1 MWPCIAITNGP
12 QTSSKVFG
20 MSSSDSPLL
29 KTGMTLQP
37 RIEQFGA
44 GLIRSLRRHNAA
56 WNPKSWPQRMS
67 EIVLSSSALKAQLFR
82 WVDVL
87 PALTDPAEIADHLY
101 AYLEES
107 GPGLPGVIR
116 QLMKACPPDGS
127 IARTGAKF
135 GRWATGQMAS
145 QFIAGDNPADA
156 WASIARLRRRNL
168 AFTADMLGEAVITEA
183 EADTYQSTCLDLIR
197 SLSGKLTAEPEKPLV
212 DRDHLGPIPRMNL
225 SLKLSSLTAHF
236 DPLDAAGTIQKVSAR
251 LRPILD
257 AAIRHNAFI
266 HFDMEQFAYKGIT
279 LDLIRRILSEP
290 AYSQYPHF
298 GFVCQ
303 AYLVDSAGDLE
314 TMRDWARA
322 RGTPVTVRLV
332 KGAYWD
338 YEVTTARSAG
348 WPVPVWTA
356 KWQSDAN
363 YERLSRFL
371 IQNHRDLKPA
381 FASHNARSVSHA
393 IIAAESAGLARN
405 AFEIQTLY
413 GMGDALQRSLAA
425 KGYRVRVYTPYGAML
440 PGMAYLVRR
449 LLENTSNDSFLKA
462 AESSNIPAEQLL
474 RSPEAERDMGIL
486 TSSRNWVGRYQHQQ
500 AERLAVSA
508 EASLAEPFAN
518 EPLTDFTIAANKEG
532 LINAL
537 QTINRACSQ
546 THTVEIAGRSI
557 VGDGFVDSH
566 DPSNR
571 ARLVARYPR
580 ANAED
585 AREAIGKAA
594 GGFEAWRSK
603 PPCERALCLE
613 KAALEMRRL
622 KPELTAK
629 IILEAGKPWKEA
641 DADVAEAID
650 FCRYYARQMIQMAEK
665 PWRGDVPGETNEL
678 VSEPRGVVVAIGPW
692 NFPLAIPMGMTVAA
706 LVTGNTVVV
715 KPAEQTT
722 WIASSFVE
730 ILHRSGVPAD
740 ALILVPGDAEAGE
753 ALVDDPRT
761 AMVVFTGSR
770 DVGVLINRNATAQ
783 APGQRHVKKVAAEM
797 GGKNAII
804 IDDDANLD
812 DAVVGVLSSAFGYSG
827 QKCSAC
833 SRVIVHDAVYETFT
847 TRLAEAARSLVIG
860 PASDP
865 ATQVG
870 PLIDGDSVSR
880 FWKYAEMARR
890 DGRILAEVP
899 VPELIKET
907 GHYVPPLIV
916 ADVPPDHPLAQEEI
930 FAPILTVLRASSFEE
945 ALKIANDVDYA
956 LTGAVYS
963 RNPRHLDQAR
973 SNFLVGNLY
982 LNRGSTGA
990 MVGRQPFGGMK
1001 MSGIG
1006 AKTGGPHYLEQFVN
1020 FRTLTENTMRRG
1032 FTPESLEEHKSGG

>member
-1 MWPCIAITNGP
+1 MIGP
-12 QTSSKVFG
+12 PVSKKVFG
-20 MSSSDSPLL
+20 MSSTDSP
-29 KTGMTLQP
+29 TFPDGMRLQP
-37 RIEQFGA
+37 QIDQFGA
-44 GLIRSLRRHNAA
+44 ALIRSLRRHNAA

-67 EIVLSSSALKAQLFR
+67 EVVLSSSALKAQLFR

-87 PALTDPAEIADHLY
+87 PALTDPSDIADHLY

-107 GPGLPGVIR
+107 GPGLPGGIR
-116 QLMKACPPDGS
+116 QLMKACQPDGS

-135 GRWATGQMAS
+135 GRWATGQMAA

-183 EADTYQSTCLDLIR
+183 EADTYQATCLELIR
-197 SLSGKLTAEPEKPLV
+197 SLSAKLAAEPEKPLV
-212 DRDHLGPIPRMNL
+212 DRDNLGPIPRMNL

-236 DPLDAAGTIQKVSAR
+236 DPLDEAGTIQKVAAR

-257 AAIRHNAFI
+257 EAMRHMAFI

-279 LDLIRRILSEP
+279 LQLIRRILSEP
-290 AYSQYPHF
+290 AYRQWPHF

-314 TMRDWARA
+314 QMRDWARA
-322 RGTPVTVRLV
+322 RGTPITVRLV

-381 FASHNARSVSHA
+381 FASHNARSLSHA

-425 KGYRVRVYTPYGAML
+425 KDYRVRVYTPYGAML

-462 AESSNIPAEQLL
+462 AESSSVPAEQLL
-474 RSPEAERDMGIL
+474 RSPEAEHDMGIL
-486 TSSRNWVGRYQHQQ
+486 TSSRNWIGRYQLQQ
-500 AERLAVSA
+500 AERLEIKADV
-508 EASLAEPFAN
+508 SLAEPFAN
-518 EPLTDFTIAANKEG
+518 EPLTDFTIGDNISG
-532 LINAL
+532 LFSSLENVG
-537 QTINRACSQ
+537 RACGQ
-546 THTVEIAGRSI
+546 AHGVKIAGWAI
-557 VGDGFVDSH
+557 TGDGFIDSH

-571 ARLVARYPR
+571 ARLVARFPR
-580 ANAED
+580 ATADD
-585 AREAIGKAA
+585 ARAA
-594 GGFEAWRSK
+594 VGQATRAFDAWRAT
-603 PPCERALCLE
+603 PALERALCLE
-613 KAALEMRRL
+613 KAALELRRL

-629 IILEAGKPWKEA
+629 IILEAGKPCKEA

-650 FCRYYARQMIQMAEK
+650 FCRYYARQMIQMNQN

-678 VSEPRGVVVAIGPW
+678 VTEPRGVVVAIGPW

-722 WIASSFVE
+722 WIASTFVE
-730 ILHRSGVPAD
+730 ILHHSGIPAD
-740 ALILVPGDAEAGE
+740 ALVLVPGDAEAGS
-753 ALVDDPRT
+753 ALVNDPRT

-770 DVGVLINRNATAQ
+770 DVGLLINRNATNQ
-783 APGQRHVKKVAAEM
+783 ATGQRHVKKVAAEM

-812 DAVVGVLSSAFGYSG
+812 DAVTGVIASAFGYSG

-833 SRVIVHDAVYETFT
+833 SRVIVHGTVYEAFT
-847 TRLAEAARSLVIG
+847 ARLAEAARSLVIG
-860 PASDP
+860 PATDP

-899 VPELIKET
+899 VPETLKET
-907 GHYVPPLIV
+907 GHYVPPLV
-916 ADVPPDHPLAQEEI
+916 VSDVSPSHSLAQEEI
-930 FAPILTVLRASSFEE
+930 FAPILTVLRASSFDE

-963 RNPRHLDQAR
+963 RNPRHLDAAR
-973 SNFLVGNLY
+973 SGFLVGNLY

-1032 FTPESLEEHKSGG
+1032 FTPESLEEHESGG